1 MSLMVMIKRVYA
13 ALKAEAWTF
22 EAEATGCEAKALKF
36 GLEDYSV
43 SKKTGLLHLTWH
55 NFTNSQHSVIY
66 FDTETPYSILH
77 WLR

>member
-43 SKKTGLLHLTWH
+43 SKKTGLLHLT
-55 NFTNSQHSVIY
+55 
-66 FDTETPYSILH
+66 
-77 WLR
+77 